1 MRVLVCDD
9 HPIIADAV
17 AACMRSIDPAC
28 QVDHAGNLRQA
39 SEQIAR
45 TGAYDLVILDLG
57 LPDAQGSEAVIRL
70 RAAHPGANVVVLSAS
85 EDRRSV
91 LGAIDA
97 GASGFIPKSADRAS
111 LLRALERVL
120 AGMTYLPASV
130 ADAAAGTG
138 SAAVPLGD
146 DAVREAIAAL
156 TPRQAQVLRLL
167 LRGLPNKAI
176 CRELGLSENTIKVHI
191 SQVLRALRVRNRTE
205 AVVAASRIGLSA
217 QRL

>member
-28 QVDHAGNLRQA
+28 QVDHAGDLRQA

-120 AGMTYLPASV
+120 AGMTHLPASV
-130 ADAAAGTG
+130 ADAAAGT
-138 SAAVPLGD
+138 AAVPLGD